1 MTNSLTVSNIASTT
15 ARLNL
20 TAVND
25 FGVTVRVFLLLR
37 EGNYT
42 SNPAALES
50 SAYVLKTII
59 MPAGT
64 DIISTDPDA
73 TFDVT
78 GLKAN
83 TTYSFQWSMTRQ
95 TTLSSSTV
103 DRRRPLSPPGT
114 FTTLAAAPVFTSI
127 DVPGTGTVGSFYF
140 GNVTASNTDSYAV
153 ISGSLPTGVSLNT
166 SNGNISGTPSAAGTF
181 TFNIRATGPG
191 GTANTGNLSV
201 VISADV
207 TAPAWVDN
215 TLAGDLRVGIAYS
228 DGVEASGTSP
238 TYSVSVGS
246 LPPGLTLNTSTG
258 TVTGTPTAQGSYSF
272 TLRASNTAGEV
283 TQAFTLVVKPGARR
297 WDGSQFVRVTILRR
311 WSGSAWVDVTQLKRW
326 DGSNWVDANA

>member
-1 MTNSLTVSNIASTT
+1 MSNDLTVGSITSNSAQFTI
-15 ARLNL
+15 N
-20 TAVND
+20 AVND

-37 EGNYT
+37 EGNFAGNST
-42 SNPAALES
+42 ALENNS
-50 SAYVLKTII
+50 YVLNTYILS
-59 MPAGT
+59 AGQNLFNNFYNV
-64 DIISTDPDA
+64 S
-73 TFDVT
+73 

-114 FTTLAAAPVFTSI
+114 FTTLALAPSFTNIS
-127 DVPGTGTVGSFYF
+127 VPDGIVGSAYS
-140 GNVTASNTDSYAV
+140 GNVTASNTTSYSV
-153 ISGSLPTGVSLNT
+153 ISGSLPGGISLNG
-166 SNGNISGTPSAAGTF
+166 SNGNLSGTPTTAGTF
-181 TFNIRATGPG
+181 TFNIRATGPS
-191 GTANTGNLSV
+191 GTADTGNIIV
-201 VISADV
+201 QISSGV
-207 TAPAWVDN
+207 TAPTWTDN
-215 TLAGDLRVGIAYS
+215 TLSGDLRVGIAYS
-228 DGVEASGTSP
+228 DGVVASGTSVA
-238 TYSVSVGS
+238 YNVSVGS

-297 WDGSQFVRVTILRR
+297 WDGSNFVRVTILRR